1 MDTKIEAALNSQ
13 VQKEA
18 QSSHIYLAMA
28 VWAETQGLDGSSAFL
43 YQHAEEER
51 LHMLKLVKFINE
63 RGGKAVIPSVSA
75 PKAEYKSLGSVF
87 QAILDHETIVSQNIN
102 EIVHICLEAK
112 DYATHHFMQWY
123 VAEQIEEEA
132 MARKV
137 IDRLNLAGDDK
148 GALYLFDRDISAL
161 DAEAHNNA

>member
-13 VQKEA
+13 VQMEA

-63 RGGKAVIPSVSA
+63 RGGKAVIPNLKA
-75 PKAEYKSLGSVF
+75 PKSEYKSLRLVF
-87 QAILDHETIVSQNIN
+87 QSILDHETTVSQNIN
-102 EIVHICLEAK
+102 KIVHVCLQEK

-123 VAEQIEEEA
+123 VAEQLEEEA

-137 IDRLNLAGDDK
+137 IDRLNLAGDEK
-148 GALYLFDRDISAL
+148 GALYHFDRDISAL
-161 DAEAHNNA
+161 DAEAHKTA